1 MALTPI
7 EVCHTQF
14 KAALR
19 GYNKRQVD
27 EFVRSVQES
36 LDQAVTEKAE
46 LQRRVD
52 MLQEDIDRVR
62 KIESSMSSAL
72 TLAQKSAD
80 EIKTA
85 AHQQAELIL
94 REAEHSRVKMVVDA
108 QKETERLR
116 SEIAILEDARERF
129 ECEFRASLQ
138 GYLDWLEKRKP
149 TEEVRAEVA

>member
-1 MALTPI
+1 MALTPV
-7 EVCHTQF
+7 EVCHTRF
-14 KAALR
+14 KATLR

-46 LQRRVD
+46 LQRKVD
-52 MLQEDIDRVR
+52 MLQEEIDRVR
-62 KIESSMSSAL
+62 KIESTMSSAL
-72 TLAQKSAD
+72 TLAQKTAD

-85 AHQQAELIL
+85 AHQQAEMIL
-94 REAEHSRVKMVVDA
+94 REAEHSRVKMAADA

-116 SEIAILEDARERF
+116 AEIAILEDARERF

-138 GYLDWLEKRKP
+138 GYLDWLEKRKS
-149 TEEVRAEVA
+149 TEEIRAEVA